1 MDLINH
7 LIPTFENIHLLGYW
21 LALFFA
27 MIETTIG
34 IGIFIPGSTIIL
46 ILGTLVAKGNLHLG
60 DLIFFATVG
69 AVLGDNIN
77 YYIGRKFGSK
87 IFEKGFWVIKPK
99 HIEKARL
106 FLDTHGSKSI
116 FLGRFIPSIKEVAP
130 LIAGTVKMKR
140 LQFTIWNILGAIG
153 WSLLWILP
161 GYFFAQSLDTAKV
174 WLSRAGFFV
183 LLLAIFLIIFYIIK
197 YFIIKSGK
205 QIFKLI
211 KSLWKSFKLAIQQN
225 TDIQKYVSKHQKFF
239 TFLSNRFD
247 KNKFSGRT
255 LTFLFLTFVYIIF
268 LLGGS
273 MESLIKSEI
282 ITFVD
287 IRVVNLM
294 LLFRDSEL
302 IKFFMTITVLGSSK
316 TIILITVASTSILLL
331 SKKRTY
337 IIPFLTT
344 IVGSTVFAYLGKM
357 FFHRPRPEFS
367 VYLEKSFSF
376 PSGHATIAVALFG
389 FLSYIIIREYQ
400 SWRVKVNIFFTTLL
414 LIILIGFSRI
424 YLGVHYVSDV
434 WEGYLLGALWL
445 IIGNSISQYL
455 FSKKTINQVII
466 TTKTKLYSYLIII
479 FTIFFYIFL
488 AWSFHPT
495 LLIENINLT
504 NSTLD
509 SPLGIFKSEQVK
521 YTETL
526 TGQRQEPISFVI
538 LAKNQQDFLA
548 IFNSASWQL
557 ADIIDINNTYKLV
570 QAALFKKPYETAPMT
585 PSFWNAK
592 TNDFGFEKANETNN
606 ARQRHHARFWK
617 TSYTTADDYNI
628 YVGTSSFDEG
638 IKWGITHRISPDIDT
653 EREKL
658 FIDLK
663 NTELIKYYSKEKNVN
678 PVLGKNFTGDQF
690 FTDGNLYLIKL
701 KSTK

>member
-87 IFEKGFWVIKPK
+87 IFEKGFWFIKPK
-99 HIEKARL
+99 HVEKARL

-255 LTFLFLTFVYIIF
+255 LTFLFLAFVYIIF

-302 IKFFMTITVLGSSK
+302 IKFFMAITVLGFSK

-344 IVGSTVFAYLGKM
+344 IAGSTVFAYLGKM

-400 SWRVKVNIFFTTLL
+400 SWRVKVNIFFVTLL

-434 WEGYLLGALWL
+434 WGGYLLGTLWL
-445 IIGNSISQYL
+445 IIGISISQYL
-455 FSKKTINQVII
+455 FSKKTTEENKP
-466 TTKTKLYSYLIII
+466 TKKLQIYSYSIVL
-479 FTIFFYIFL
+479 FTILAYIFL
-488 AWSFHPT
+488 IWSFHPT
-495 LLIENINLT
+495 LTTENTIIQNPIL
-504 NSTLD
+504 NNALD
-509 SPLGIFKSEQVK
+509 VFDPEQLR

-526 TGQRQEPISFVI
+526 TGRRQEPISFVI
-538 LAKNQQDFLA
+538 LAKNEKDFLT
-548 IFNSASWQL
+548 IFDSASWKL
-557 ADIIDINNTYKLV
+557 AAIINLNNTYKIA
-570 QAALFKKPYETAPMT
+570 QATLFKKSYDTAPMT

-592 TNDFGFEKANETNN
+592 TNDYGFEKVSAIDN

-617 TSYTTADDYNI
+617 TTYQTADGYNI
-628 YVGTSSFDEG
+628 YVGTASFDEG
-638 IKWGITHRISPDIDT
+638 IKWGITHKISPDIDT
-653 EREKL
+653 EREQL
-658 FIDLK
+658 FNDLQS
-663 NTELIKYYSKEKNVN
+663 TGIVEASSKEKTIE
-678 PVLGKNFTGDQF
+678 PILGTNFTGDQF

-701 KSTK
+701 KSIK

>member
-1 MDLINH
+1 
-7 LIPTFENIHLLGYW
+7 
-21 LALFFA
+21 
-27 MIETTIG
+27 
-34 IGIFIPGSTIIL
+34 
-46 ILGTLVAKGNLHLG
+46 
-60 DLIFFATVG
+60 
-69 AVLGDNIN
+69 
-77 YYIGRKFGSK
+77 
-87 IFEKGFWVIKPK
+87 
-99 HIEKARL
+99 
-106 FLDTHGSKSI
+106 
-116 FLGRFIPSIKEVAP
+116 
-130 LIAGTVKMKR
+130 
-140 LQFTIWNILGAIG
+140 
-153 WSLLWILP
+153 
-161 GYFFAQSLDTAKV
+161 
-174 WLSRAGFFV
+174 
-183 LLLAIFLIIFYIIK
+183 
-197 YFIIKSGK
+197 
-205 QIFKLI
+205 
-211 KSLWKSFKLAIQQN
+211 
-225 TDIQKYVSKHQKFF
+225 
-239 TFLSNRFD
+239 
-247 KNKFSGRT
+247 
-255 LTFLFLTFVYIIF
+255 
-268 LLGGS
+268 
-273 MESLIKSEI
+273 
-282 ITFVD
+282 
-287 IRVVNLM
+287 
-294 LLFRDSEL
+294 
-302 IKFFMTITVLGSSK
+302 
-316 TIILITVASTSILLL
+316 
-331 SKKRTY
+331 
-337 IIPFLTT
+337 
-344 IVGSTVFAYLGKM
+344 
-357 FFHRPRPEFS
+357 
-367 VYLEKSFSF
+367 LEKSFSF

-445 IIGNSISQYL
+445 IIGISISQYL

-628 YVGTSSFDEG
+628 YVGTSSFDED

>member
-255 LTFLFLTFVYIIF
+255 LTFLFLAFVYIIF

-302 IKFFMTITVLGSSK
+302 IKFFMAITVLGFSK

-344 IVGSTVFAYLGKM
+344 IAGSTVFAYLGKM

-445 IIGNSISQYL
+445 IIGISISQYL

-628 YVGTSSFDEG
+628 YVGTSSFDED

>member
-445 IIGNSISQYL
+445 IIGISISQYL

-628 YVGTSSFDEG
+628 YVGTSSFDED

>member
-445 IIGNSISQYL
+445 IIGISISQYL

-617 TSYTTADDYNI
+617 TSYTTADGYNI

>member
-445 IIGNSISQYL
+445 IIGISISQYL